1 LTAKAVS
8 TAFKMKKITQIIS
21 LSFVVLLIS
30 SCGKDWLELDP
41 RGTILESNFYQNE
54 EQIFEALV
62 ATYDLLQWGGT
73 DGWTMKV
80 GLLNAASD
88 DCYAGGSDASD
99 QPNWVAFDNFTLDPF
114 LGPQSGLWRKGYTG
128 IYRANLVIEKLE
140 TTEDLDDQF
149 KARTSAEAKFLRA
162 FFYFDLVRLF
172 GNIPLIDKVLPTEQL
187 YSQTQANS
195 ADVYA
200 LIESDLNDARNTF
213 ELPETLPEGE
223 LGRITKGAANA
234 LLGKVMLYQNDE
246 SRMGEAAMIF
256 EEVINSGIY
265 DLEDDFGDIFANGN
279 EFGIESIFE
288 INHSGN
294 QQGDYENFGNGDT
307 EGNYDV
313 QFFGMRDYVGPLYA
327 DGWSFCPITENLVAL
342 MQNDPRFQ
350 HTIINATA
358 LQQQGATYT
367 PAYQDTGYFIRKYA
381 GLQDDR
387 ALSGVVALNWGNNI
401 REIRLA
407 DVYLMAA
414 EALARSGGDMQAR
427 SYLNRVRTRVGL
439 QPVGGIMG
447 SDLLEAIYR
456 ERQLELATEGH
467 RFFDLVRTGRAYTV
481 LGSQGFTAGK
491 NEVLPIPQT
500 EIDIAEGNLKQ
511 NQGY

>member
-1 LTAKAVS
+1 
-8 TAFKMKKITQIIS
+8 MKKLIQIIS
-21 LSFVVLLIS
+21 LSFAIMLVS
-30 SCGKDWLELDP
+30 SCGKDWLDLDP
-41 RGTILESNFYQNE
+41 KGTTLETNFYQNE
-54 EQIFEALV
+54 DEIFEALV
-62 ATYDLLQWGGT
+62 ATYDILQWGGT

-99 QPNWVAFDNFTLDPF
+99 QPNWVAFDNFTIDPF
-114 LGPQSGLWRKGYTG
+114 LGPQSGLWRKGFIG
-128 IYRANLVIEKLE
+128 IYRANLVLEKLE
-140 TTEDLDDQF
+140 TVEDLGEEF

-162 FFYFDLVRLF
+162 YYYFDLMRFF
-172 GNIPLIDKVLPTEQL
+172 GNIPLIDGVLATDEI
-187 YSQTQANS
+187 YTQTQADP
-195 ADVYA
+195 AAVYA

-213 ELPETLPEGE
+213 ELPETLPSSE
-223 LGRITKGAANA
+223 LGRVTKGAANA
-234 LLGKVMLYQNDE
+234 LLGKVILFQNNE
-246 SRMGEAAMIF
+246 SRMAEAAMIF

-265 DLEDDFGDIFANGN
+265 DLEQDFGDIFANDN
-279 EFGIESIFE
+279 EFGIESVFE

-294 QQGDYENFGNGDT
+294 QQGDYGNFGNGDT

-327 DGWSFCPITENLVAL
+327 GGWSFCPITEDLVAL

-358 LQQQGATYT
+358 LQQQGASYT
-367 PAYQDTGYFIRKYA
+367 AAYQDTGYFIRKYA
-381 GLQDDR
+381 GLQDDL
-387 ALSGVVALNWGNNI
+387 ALSGEAALNWGNNV
-401 REIRLA
+401 RDIRLA

-439 QPVGGIMG
+439 QPVGGISG
-447 SDLLEAIYR
+447 NDLLEAIYR
-456 ERQLELATEGH
+456 ERRLELATEGH
-467 RFFDLVRTGRAYTV
+467 RFFDLVRTGKAGAA
-481 LGSQGFTAGK
+481 LGDQGFTVGK

-500 EIDIAEGNLKQ
+500 EIDITEGNLIQ
-511 NQGY
+511 NSGY